1 MRPIKDRRF
10 DFYQRREPPVW
21 IAEEVRIDYSGV
33 FTRYYQQI
41 VSPDR
46 PMEHAVLDQ
55 TRLEINEW
63 PLCLDFKGCCVS
75 VAAHCHRI
83 NIMFPIQ
90 VSAKNQRPCSP
101 WVTNANFSFEAVSGS
116 LRHSVVV
123 CVPFTGTRLL
133 YGFAGDQTV
142 HDQCNEAYRRHGVE
156 HWEDPSE
163 PWIARRPSFQLTERH
178 KVIHRRLHTHR
189 FNFGQ
194 AFLQLAFQPQAR
206 EHPYQ

>member
-1 MRPIKDRRF
+1 M
-10 DFYQRREPPVW
+10 Q
-21 IAEEVRIDYSGV
+21 A
-33 FTRYYQQI
+33 
-41 VSPDR
+41 
-46 PMEHAVLDQ
+46 AVLNQ
-55 TRLEINEW
+55 TGLEINEW
-63 PLCLDFKGCCVS
+63 PLCLDFKGRRVS
-75 VAAHCHRI
+75 VTAYCHRI

-90 VSAKNQRPCSP
+90 VSAKNQRPCSR

-123 CVPFTGTRLL
+123 CVPFSGTRLL

-156 HWEDPSE
+156 DWEDPSE

-178 KVIHRRLHTHR
+178 KVIHPRLHTHR

-194 AFLQLAFQPQAR
+194 AFLQLAFQPQAS
-206 EHPYQ
+206 